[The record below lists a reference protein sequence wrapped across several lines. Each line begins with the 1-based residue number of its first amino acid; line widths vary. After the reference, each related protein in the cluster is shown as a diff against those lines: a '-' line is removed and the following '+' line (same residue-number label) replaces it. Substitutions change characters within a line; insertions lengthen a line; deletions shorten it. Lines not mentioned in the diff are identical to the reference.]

1 MLSNHQF
8 YYINNVKLK
17 QETDDDNINGPTNAS
32 IANHNNNNIN
42 NNNNN
47 SNNNNGDDATMED
60 IQNWIQQ
67 MPVFD
72 FV

>member
-32 IANHNNNNIN
+32 IAN
-42 NNNNN
+42 
-47 SNNNNGDDATMED
+47 NNNNGDDANMED
-60 IQNWIQQ
+60 IQN
-67 MPVFD
+67 
-72 FV
+72 